1 MARPKLP
8 LPADFFRC
16 PMLSS
21 DEETEFLRKASANAA
36 DLVHDIPSQFE
47 FSCAFFTQVA
57 HSILD
62 GTGPLQWT
70 LESNMSD
77 IHIYTANDPTL
88 PSHVLCYAG
97 VVEIQ
102 ASVNE
107 VASLFQT
114 HTTDEY
120 KEFRRRFASDLL
132 DGHNLYTL
140 VRPTDEHPLKAVN
153 IKWTVNEMPG
163 SGLLKN
169 RDWCFL
175 EDGRRG
181 WVRAVYSTELGC
193 CPDFES
199 TLGVVRGTFFR
210 SGHVFS
216 ESDRPGYI
224 RATHLFQASM
234 NGGFQKGL
242 VPSWEIKAGVR
253 RRIRGISDIQTF
265 VRETRLNQGPLI
277 DTCDLVAKS
286 ARARCHLCNK
296 KFGPLIRKARCR
308 KCGEQ
313 SLDPY
318 HVAKAMKAVP
328 PTMVA
333 GRTYKDDGCHGH
345 SHLDKLM
352 QHTSEDAPERHQL
365 PSQPGLASTH
375 TRDALVDIG
384 LLERQQHQ
392 HQPPIRH
399 FVDGVDEDA
408 VHSTAA

>member
-36 DLVHDIPSQFE
+36 DL
-47 FSCAFFTQVA
+47 VA

-175 EDGRRG
+175 ESMYEFEQDGRRG

-308 KCGEQ
+308 KCGEVHK
-313 SLDPY
+313 SLLSPTPATQVGTMHRWCATAAAVSGPLPCRTPPFERAL
-318 HVAKAMKAVP
+318 HVHSAS
-328 PTMVA
+328 
-333 GRTYKDDGCHGH
+333 
-345 SHLDKLM
+345 SHLM
-352 QHTSEDAPERHQL
+352 QMSP
-365 PSQPGLASTH
+365 
-375 TRDALVDIG
+375 
-384 LLERQQHQ
+384 RQ
-392 HQPPIRH
+392 
-399 FVDGVDEDA
+399 
-408 VHSTAA
+408 